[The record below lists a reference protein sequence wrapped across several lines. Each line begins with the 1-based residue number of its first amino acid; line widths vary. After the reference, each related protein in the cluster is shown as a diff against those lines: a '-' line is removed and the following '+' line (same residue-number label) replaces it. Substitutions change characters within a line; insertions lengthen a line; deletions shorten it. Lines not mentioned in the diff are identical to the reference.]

1 MQRNHLL
8 FIACFTFLLTSCS
21 IEKRV
26 YQSGYY
32 ISGKGSYKDAIGIK
46 EKIKSPSRDENIF
59 GLNNIEDKTQT
70 PETIYL
76 QTDSS
81 ELFLKTPVNTKTR
94 LSDTATQIRIEVVEN
109 YSPSDTVPEEGQELL
124 RLYEEN
130 NKLKKS
136 FLNITY
142 FFSSIVALGLLGGLV
157 LLIVEVNGG
166 ISRVDFL
173 IVQHYVLLC
182 LSAILVAI
190 PFFII
195 YLLLKI
201 ATKKQRR
208 KLNKMGLNK

>member
-1 MQRNHLL
+1 MKQILSLVL
-8 FIACFTFLLTSCS
+8 FSTIIALSSCS

-32 ISGKGSYKDAIGIK
+32 ISSKGSSKDAIGIK
-46 EKIKSPSRDENIF
+46 EKIKSSSRDENIF
-59 GLNNIEDKTQT
+59 EQNNIVDKTQT
-70 PETIYL
+70 TETIYL

-81 ELFLKTPVNTKTR
+81 ELFLKTPVNTKNRAT
-94 LSDTATQIRIEVVEN
+94 DTTTHIKIEAVEN
-109 YSPSDTVPEEGQELL
+109 YSPSDSVPEEGQELL

-142 FFSSIVALGLLGGLV
+142 FFSSIVALGLIAGLV

-166 ISRVDFL
+166 ISNVDFL
-173 IVQHYVLLC
+173 IVRHYVLLC

-195 YLLLKI
+195 YLLLKM

-208 KLNKMGLNK
+208 KLKKMGLIK